1 MLRAWAWN
9 STEFEGSCSTQR
21 ERRSYPLVNE
31 GAGSAGPCAD
41 FGWHRL
47 PVSEEAA
54 QLLGLEKERL
64 ALASHTLAP
73 FESTLKLA
81 SGVEVCVTCR
91 GRAPTCRPL
100 AQRQQQTFRRLMG
113 DSSALR
119 HEHNNGHAG
128 GKRAGGQCGGVPR
141 RRQSDCRVRVAQSG
155 GDAAVRCALGAQ
167 GCEVRAAL
175 RQEQHAQEKVNVK
188 RN

>member
-1 MLRAWAWN
+1 MLRAWAWT

-81 SGVEVCVTCR
+81 SGVEV
-91 GRAPTCRPL
+91 
-100 AQRQQQTFRRLMG
+100 
-113 DSSALR
+113 S
-119 HEHNNGHAG
+119 HAG
-128 GKRAGGQCGGVPR
+128 TGHRPAARWRSASSR
-141 RRQSDCRVRVAQSG
+141 RSDG
-155 GDAAVRCALGAQ
+155 
-167 GCEVRAAL
+167 
-175 RQEQHAQEKVNVK
+175 
-188 RN
+188 